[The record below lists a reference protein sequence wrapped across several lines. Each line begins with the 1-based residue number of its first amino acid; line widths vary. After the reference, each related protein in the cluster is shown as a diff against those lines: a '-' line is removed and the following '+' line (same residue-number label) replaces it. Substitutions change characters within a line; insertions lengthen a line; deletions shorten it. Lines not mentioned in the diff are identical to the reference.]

1 VLVDHTGEELA
12 VLAQEGLRL
21 EVHLHE
27 VAPVAVDALIVPEDR
42 RFYDH
47 GGVDPTGIAR
57 AQWNN
62 VTDDSTQGGSTLTQQ
77 LVKNTHLTSDR
88 TSRPPPAP
96 GSTPLRPISRP
107 SRPRCSPACCARRS
121 PSVPTT
127 TLMLP
132 ASDATPP
139 SMRWR
144 PWAPPAVMLSVA
156 ADVPCEFW
164 HDRAGGTGRRSKETP
179 R

>member
-1 VLVDHTGEELA
+1 MLVDHTGEELA

-57 AQWNN
+57 ALWNN

-88 TSRPPPAP
+88 TLSRKVCEAVLAVKLDRTDDKDVILERYLNTVYFGRGAHGIEAGTPTWFDTCGRSHGRAGRAAHRHAARAGVPRSRRPP
-96 GSTPLRPISRP
+96 
-107 SRPRCSPACCARRS
+107 
-121 PSVPTT
+121 
-127 TLMLP
+127 
-132 ASDATPP
+132 
-139 SMRWR
+139 
-144 PWAPPAVMLSVA
+144 
-156 ADVPCEFW
+156 
-164 HDRAGGTGRRSKETP
+164 
-179 R
+179 